1 MKTESSIALAAPV
14 LLCGVS
20 GASAAGLWDWHFP
33 WHSSSHSTMG
43 RTASD
48 TLKLTSAQRKLAW
61 KDLSTEASKQ
71 NLPSG
76 FNATTGSVVPST
88 FKIEPVPSKA
98 ARDIPAL
105 KRYDFATAQGKLLIV
120 NPSDKKIADVITG

>member
-1 MKTESSIALAAPV
+1 MKTKSLMALSAAV
-14 LLCGVS
+14 LLCGVT
-20 GASAAGLWDWHFP
+20 GASAAGLWHWHSL

-43 RTASD
+43 RAASG
-48 TLKLTSAQRKLAW
+48 TLNLTSAQQRMAW

-98 ARDIPAL
+98 ARDVPAL
-105 KRYDFATAQGKLLIV
+105 APYDFATAQGKVLIV
-120 NPSDKKIADVITG
+120 NPSDKKIVDVITG